1 MNTVSIR
8 GAITVDDNTEESI
21 LSSTKE
27 LIETIEKRNKLI
39 KNNVICMLFTAT
51 IDLDA
56 AYPAKAARML
66 GYTQCSLMCF
76 QEMAVK
82 GSLSKCIRVLILYL
96 SETNQDGVKHVY
108 LRDASVLR
116 PDLSS

>member
-1 MNTVSIR
+1 MNTISIR
-8 GAITVDDNTEESI
+8 GAITVDANTVESI
-21 LSSTKE
+21 TSSTIE
-27 LIETIEKRNKLI
+27 LLETIEKRNKII

-51 IDLDA
+51 GDLDA
-56 AYPAKAARML
+56 EYPAKAARML
-66 GYTQCSLMCF
+66 GYTQCSLMCS

-96 SETNQDGVKHVY
+96 SEANQDGVEHVY